1 MCFGGG
7 GDDTYNAY
15 KTGDYDRWDAAFK
28 QESDILMREAR
39 GEITPQQAQQLLA
52 PIRNGAPPPQAA
64 PRAPVQVMSNTS
76 GEPGQFPGVMPT
88 QMTTAAE
95 TPAAAFTDQGQFPG
109 SGMASVLARSGKF
122 GTMGVDAL
130 GRQLR
135 EDPQAAMDMR
145 EAIRQRDVGL
155 GKIGIDKAFSKFGD
169 DYYNDYRGDY
179 TGFYIPQVD
188 KQYSKAQDK
197 LSAQLAGRGVLE
209 SSVGANSLADL
220 FGDYSDAKTNISNE
234 ALDASNKL
242 RGQVESAKSNMY
254 SLNEASADPQA
265 VNAQAVGQA
274 TALVAPPQYS
284 PIGDIFASALSSFGN
299 FQQARQNAP
308 ARGYTSPY
316 AANTSGAGS
325 SKVVR

>member
-28 QESDILMREAR
+28 QESDIKTREAR
-39 GEITPQQAQQLLA
+39 GEITPQQARQQLA
-52 PIRNGAPPPQAA
+52 AMRQGSPGTQVTRNIAVSPMEMGYEPGMAFN
-64 PRAPVQVMSNTS
+64 MTS
-76 GEPGQFPGVMPT
+76 GGSRQETETVGAVPGVDP
-88 QMTTAAE
+88 
-95 TPAAAFTDQGQFPG
+95 
-109 SGMASVLARSGKF
+109 
-122 GTMGVDAL
+122 DAL
-130 GRQLR
+130 GAKLR

>member
-28 QESDILMREAR
+28 QESDIKTREAR
-39 GEITPQQAQQLLA
+39 GEITPQQAQQQLA
-52 PIRNGAPPPQAA
+52 AMRRGTPGTQVTRNIAVSPIEMGY
-64 PRAPVQVMSNTS
+64 
-76 GEPGQFPGVMPT
+76 EPGMALGGMNGGTRQ
-88 QMTTAAE
+88 E
-95 TPAAAFTDQGQFPG
+95 TETVGAVP
-109 SGMASVLARSGKF
+109 
-122 GTMGVDAL
+122 GVDADAL
-130 GRQLR
+130 GAKLR
-135 EDPQAAMDMR
+135 EDPQASMDMR